1 MTGGEPLGC
10 TGVRRGIETQTGTA
24 DAVDRMLEGGC
35 PVPIANPQLFP
46 QDKKHPLVDSHWD
59 GTVADFPQVGRR
71 GTVAAAAADVP
82 RATTDDTVNEI
93 AFISRC
99 VVLQTIGAAGLVGL
113 WAAGLAGKPFEGSNG
128 PLCWLIVAMGALG
141 IGCVFLRR
149 WRDVQWIATHVVRIG
164 LLGTV
169 VGLIIAFSAA
179 RNGASAEA
187 EQVKTMIAAVVSGM
201 YVSLYATLLG
211 IATNLWLKINL
222 RLLGDIHG

>member
-1 MTGGEPLGC
+1 M
-10 TGVRRGIETQTGTA
+10 A
-24 DAVDRMLEGGC
+24 
-35 PVPIANPQLFP
+35 IANPQVLP
-46 QDKKHPLVDSHWD
+46 LDKRHPESGGLWD
-59 GTVADFPQVGRR
+59 GSIADFPQVGRR
-71 GTVAAAAADVP
+71 AAPPAAKAMS
-82 RATTDDTVNEI
+82 ATAVSAETGVGNRI
-93 AFISRC
+93 AFVSRC
-99 VVLQTIGAAGLVGL
+99 VVLQTVGAAGLVAL
-113 WAAGLAGKPFEGSNG
+113 WAAGLVGKPFEGSNAA
-128 PLCWLIVAMGALG
+128 LCWLIVAMGALG

-149 WRDVQWIATHVVRIG
+149 WGDVQWIATHVVRIG